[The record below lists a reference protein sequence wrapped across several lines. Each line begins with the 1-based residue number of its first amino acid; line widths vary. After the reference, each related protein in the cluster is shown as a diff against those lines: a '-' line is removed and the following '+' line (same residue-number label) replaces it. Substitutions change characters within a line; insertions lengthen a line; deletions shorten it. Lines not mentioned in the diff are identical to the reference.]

1 MNTKERLIATT
12 ADLISRKGFRGMGIN
27 EVLAM
32 VEVPKGS
39 LYHHFPKG
47 KESLVS
53 EAVKYG
59 GRQQMDRYGAALRGK
74 GAEEGLKAIIDVMI
88 NDLERTDFEEACP
101 IAIVALEASEAT
113 EDIRKACDEMF
124 RSWQKGLAA
133 YLERRGVENA
143 LEKSEQFYALL
154 EGGFI
159 LSKAHRDV
167 KYLQQQKR
175 LVKMILES

>member
-1 MNTKERLIATT
+1 MNTKDRLIATT

-27 EVLAM
+27 EVLAL

-47 KESLVS
+47 KDSLVC
-53 EAVKYG
+53 EAVLYG
-59 GRQQMDRYGAALRGK
+59 GREQMQRYGAALKGK
-74 GAEEGLKAIIDVMI
+74 GAEEGLLAIIDVMI
-88 NDLERTDFEEACP
+88 DDLEKSDFAEACP
-101 IAIVALEASEAT
+101 IALVALETNEAT
-113 EDIRKACDEMF
+113 EDIRLACDQMF
-124 RSWQKGLAA
+124 KDWQSGLAL
-133 YLERRGVENA
+133 YLEKRGITNG

-167 KYLQQQKR
+167 KYLHQQKK
-175 LVKMILES
+175 LVKMILNS